1 MDFARF
7 LKDYRHMHN
16 LSQSQLADRLGIS
29 RTYVS
34 EIERG
39 VADNLSWSLGLR
51 ILDLDSQHGQIEVVL
66 PRRIQV
72 DARIA
77 TEVVWLNQQGVT
89 TEGSCAGPP
98 PTAMIKPSGAERA
111 LRLGYEPQYRED
123 TGLFEIQLKSDIPLI
138 MEGI

>member
-1 MDFARF
+1 MNFAKF
-7 LKDYRHMHN
+7 LKDYRQRNN
-16 LSQSQLADRLGIS
+16 LNQSQLAARLGIS

-39 VADNLSWSLGLR
+39 VADNLSWNLGLR
-51 ILDLDSQHGQIEVVL
+51 ILDLDSRHGQIEVTL
-66 PRRIQV
+66 PRRVRV

-77 TEVVWLNQQGVT
+77 AEVVWLNQQGVV

-123 TGLFEIQLKSDIPLI
+123 VELFEIRLKSEVAAG
-138 MEGI
+138 EGER